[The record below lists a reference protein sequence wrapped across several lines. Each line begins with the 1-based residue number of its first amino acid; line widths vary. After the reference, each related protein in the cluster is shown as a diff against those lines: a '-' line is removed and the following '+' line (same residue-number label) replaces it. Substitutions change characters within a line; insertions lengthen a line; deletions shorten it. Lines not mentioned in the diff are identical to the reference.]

1 MFCQFLKHTEW
12 RGRFIAFFIV
22 LMLAS
27 SPAPAS
33 AHPLRQDATLPQ
45 MILGQFV
52 RAIANEGDVL
62 TYRLPLEGG
71 GNYLLFSDDSEQAV
85 NFTVS
90 VVGSERGEIINGQ
103 EFTDIELK
111 LDPDEYVVTFTATAD
126 AELSA
131 VVVGDFGQLSRDQ
144 DQPGALFNG
153 SYLQVKRV
161 RDTLYATLSL
171 PETEDFQKL
180 HIWLIGGTDDNRDD
194 SYDIQVD
201 NGDLYEFGS
210 SSDEEEQG
218 VQFWTRGGQFNVEI
232 EPAAVGGSLR
242 LFVLLSGPVPVI
254 EKGTPN
260 SFTVGGAKPNL
271 TVAVDVQE
279 AGSIVTAQV
288 TPDSDSVNYQFGT
301 SRNPQAEIETAYIYG
316 TESKLSFMA
325 PYAGRYILQLVNSN
339 EPVQF
344 DITVNETEQAPVLQL
359 NHKIW
364 GIVPAGE
371 DALYRLQVDSAG
383 DLLSLILVGNSDEI
397 DLEATLINE
406 EGEIIHT
413 MSFFGGSSA
422 AEMVSQADAQPGL
435 YEVRVK
441 NLYNDQDGKFVLSS
455 RLEHPM
461 DFAGQWASGAV
472 ASSEFDTERY
482 NAMQATGEPNT
493 LIAGDY
499 PTAWASK
506 EADGG
511 EETLE
516 LSYEI
521 AVVPGAIHIYESN
534 APGAIVKIEAFN
546 AEEETWAILW
556 QGNEPSNELSRTF
569 SPELQSVEFATSQI
583 RLTLDSATVSGWNEI
598 DAVELFGLPK

>member
-27 SPAPAS
+27 SPVPAS
-33 AHPLRQDATLPQ
+33 AHPLRQEATLPQ
-45 MILGQFV
+45 MILGQCV

-62 TYRLPLEGG
+62 TYRLPLEVG
-71 GNYLLFSDDSEQAV
+71 GNYLLFSDDSEQAA

-90 VVGSERGEIINGQ
+90 VVGSEHGEIINGQ
-103 EFTDIELK
+103 EFADIELK

-180 HIWLIGGTDDNRDD
+180 HIWLIGGDDD

-271 TVAVDVQE
+271 TVAVDVQQ

-344 DITVNETEQAPVLQL
+344 DITVNETEQAPVLQ
-359 NHKIW
+359 IW

-371 DALYRLQVDSAG
+371 DALYQLQVDSAG

-406 EGEIIHT
+406 EGAIIHT
-413 MSFFGGSSA
+413 MSFFGG
-422 AEMVSQADAQPGL
+422 QLCCRNGQPG
-435 YEVRVK
+435 
-441 NLYNDQDGKFVLSS
+441 GCAAWFV
-455 RLEHPM
+455 
-461 DFAGQWASGAV
+461 
-472 ASSEFDTERY
+472 
-482 NAMQATGEPNT
+482 
-493 LIAGDY
+493 
-499 PTAWASK
+499 
-506 EADGG
+506 
-511 EETLE
+511 
-516 LSYEI
+516 
-521 AVVPGAIHIYESN
+521 
-534 APGAIVKIEAFN
+534 
-546 AEEETWAILW
+546 
-556 QGNEPSNELSRTF
+556 
-569 SPELQSVEFATSQI
+569 
-583 RLTLDSATVSGWNEI
+583 
-598 DAVELFGLPK
+598 